1 MKNIFIIYHDLFLNG
16 YGGVETVCS
25 NLINL
30 LDRANIEINFIFISL
45 NEINRI
51 ESRAWLSNAQ
61 HISLMSNSEKSR
73 QDIACELSLIL
84 KRFCPDIL
92 ISLDTTSC
100 NITRLSCEKINFPA
114 KVYSWLHTSIRN
126 PTPQKIKDLC
136 CADEH
141 LVISSGLR
149 DQMLSF
155 GIKPEKL
162 HLIFNPIKMNP
173 FIIPQPKHIARF
185 LYVGRILAYKSKNL
199 TELFLALSQLHG
211 HWELHMVGSGDDE
224 GYLRELSSQLNINN
238 NIIWHGW
245 QDQPWE
251 FVMDNIKEVSAF
263 ILTSKYEGFGMV
275 LAEAI
280 SYGIY
285 CISSDCQCGP
295 SDIINNL
302 NGELYKSGS
311 IIELS
316 EKLQLIID
324 EYKIRDHQAIKN
336 SIAFL
341 YEYNFLL
348 RITKA
353 LPVLAQI

>member
-1 MKNIFIIYHDLFLNG
+1 MKKIFIIYHDLFLNG

-30 LDRANIEINFIFISL
+30 IGRANIEIDFIFISL
-45 NEINRI
+45 NETNII
-51 ESRAWLSNAQ
+51 ENRAWLSHAQ
-61 HISLMSNSEKSR
+61 HISLTSSNCESC

-84 KRFCPDIL
+84 EKFHPEIL

-100 NITRLSCEKINFPA
+100 DIARLSCEKINFPV
-114 KVYSWLHTSIRN
+114 KTYSWLHTAIRN

-155 GIKPEKL
+155 GIKTDKL
-162 HLIFNPIKMNP
+162 HLIFNPIKMNS

-185 LYVGRILAYKSKNL
+185 LYVGRILAYKSKNI

-224 GYLRELSSQLNINN
+224 GYLKELSSQLNINN

-295 SDIINNL
+295 NDIINNL

-311 IIELS
+311 IPELS

-324 EYKIRDHQAIKN
+324 ECKVRDYQAIKN

-341 YEYNFLL
+341 YEDNFLL

-353 LPVLAQI
+353 LPVLDQI

>member
-1 MKNIFIIYHDLFLNG
+1 MKKIFIIYHDLFLNG

-25 NLINL
+25 NLMNL
-30 LDRANIEINFIFISL
+30 IGRANIGINFILISL
-45 NEINRI
+45 NKKNRI
-51 ESRAWLSNAQ
+51 ESRTWLSDAK
-61 HISLMSNSEKSR
+61 HITLESSSYESR
-73 QDIACELSLIL
+73 QDITCELSLIL
-84 KRFCPDIL
+84 ERFHPEII

-100 NITRLSCEKINFPA
+100 NIARLSCEKINFP
-114 KVYSWLHTSIRN
+114 VRTYSWLHTSIRN
-126 PTPQKIKDLC
+126 PTLQKIKDLYG
-136 CADEH
+136 ADEH

-155 GIKPEKL
+155 GIKREKL
-162 HLIFNPIKMNP
+162 HLIFNPIKMNS
-173 FIIPQPKHIARF
+173 FIIPQPKHITRF
-185 LYVGRILAYKSKNL
+185 LYIGRVLAYKSKNL

-211 HWELHMVGSGDDE
+211 HWELHMIGSGEDE
-224 GYLRELSSQLNINN
+224 DYLKELSLQLNINN

-245 QDQPWE
+245 KEQPWK
-251 FVMDNIKEVSAF
+251 FVMDNIKEVSAV

-302 NGELYKSGS
+302 NGQLYQSGS
-311 IIELS
+311 IPELS
-316 EKLQLIID
+316 KKLQLIID

-341 YEYNFLL
+341 YEDNFLL

-353 LPVLAQI
+353 LSVLA

>member
-30 LDRANIEINFIFISL
+30 IDCANIEINFIFISL

-51 ESRAWLSNAQ
+51 ENRAWLSHAQ
-61 HISLMSNSEKSR
+61 YISLTSSSDKSR

-84 KRFCPDIL
+84 EKFCPDIL

-100 NITRLSCEKINFPA
+100 NITRLSCERINFPA
-114 KVYSWLHTSIRN
+114 KIYSWLHTSIRN
-126 PTPQKIKDLC
+126 PTSQKIKDLC

-155 GIKPEKL
+155 GIKTEKL
-162 HLIFNPIKMNP
+162 HLIFNPIKMNS

-199 TELFLALSQLHG
+199 TELFLALSQLYG
-211 HWELHMVGSGDDE
+211 HWALHMVGSGDDE
-224 GYLRELSSQLNINN
+224 GYLKELSLQLNINN

-251 FVMDNIKEVSAF
+251 FVMDNIKEVSAVV
-263 ILTSKYEGFGMV
+263 LTSKYEGFGMV

-295 SDIINNL
+295 NDIINDL
-302 NGELYKSGS
+302 NGELYKSGN
-311 IIELS
+311 IPELS
-316 EKLQLIID
+316 KKLQLIID
-324 EYKIRDHQAIKN
+324 GYKIRDHYAIKN

-341 YEYNFLL
+341 YEDNFLL

-353 LPVLAQI
+353 LSLHR

>member
-1 MKNIFIIYHDLFLNG
+1 MIKLNTKWNPALLNG

-30 LDRANIEINFIFISL
+30 INRANIGIDFIFISL
-45 NEINRI
+45 NETNRI
-51 ESRAWLSNAQ
+51 ENRAWLSNAQ
-61 HISLMSNSEKSR
+61 YISLASDNYESC
-73 QDIACELSLIL
+73 QDIAFELSLVL
-84 KRFCPDIL
+84 ERFYPETL

-100 NITRLSCEKINFPA
+100 NIARLSCGKINFPV
-114 KVYSWLHTSIRN
+114 KTYSWLHTSIRN

-155 GIKPEKL
+155 GIKTEKL

-173 FIIPQPKHIARF
+173 FIIPQPKHIARL

-224 GYLRELSSQLNINN
+224 GYLKKLSSQLNINN

-251 FVMDNIKEVSAF
+251 FVMSSIKEVSAF

-285 CISSDCQCGP
+285 CISSDCKCGP
-295 SDIINNL
+295 NDIINDL

-311 IIELS
+311 ILELS
-316 EKLQLIID
+316 KKLQLIID
-324 EYKIRDHQAIKN
+324 GYKIRDHYAIKN

-341 YEYNFLL
+341 YEDNFLL
-348 RITKA
+348 RITNA
-353 LPVLAQI
+353 LSLHR

>member
-1 MKNIFIIYHDLFLNG
+1 MKKIFIIYHDLFLNG

-25 NLINL
+25 NLIDLIN
-30 LDRANIEINFIFISL
+30 RANIEINFIFISL
-45 NEINRI
+45 NKINRI
-51 ESRAWLSNAQ
+51 ENRTWLSHAQ
-61 HISLMSNSEKSR
+61 HISLASSSDESH

-84 KRFCPDIL
+84 ERLHPEIL

-100 NITRLSCEKINFPA
+100 NIARLSCKKINFP
-114 KVYSWLHTSIRN
+114 VRTYSWLHTSIRD
-126 PTPQKIKDLC
+126 PTLQKIKDLC

-141 LVISSGLR
+141 IVISSGLR

-155 GIKPEKL
+155 GIKREKL
-162 HLIFNPIKMNP
+162 HLIFNPIKMNS
-173 FIIPQPKHIARF
+173 FIISQPKNIARF

-199 TELFLALSQLHG
+199 TELFLALSQLYG
-211 HWELHMVGSGDDE
+211 HWELHMIGSGDDE
-224 GYLRELSSQLNINN
+224 DYLKELSSQLNINN

-245 QDQPWE
+245 KDQPWE
-251 FVMDNIKEVSAF
+251 FVMDSIKEVSAF

-285 CISSDCQCGP
+285 CISSDCKCGP
-295 SDIINNL
+295 NDIINDL
-302 NGELYKSGS
+302 NGELYESGS
-311 IIELS
+311 ILELS
-316 EKLQLIID
+316 KKLQLIID
-324 EYKIRDHQAIKN
+324 EYKTRDHHAIKN

-341 YEYNFLL
+341 YEDNFLL

-353 LPVLAQI
+353 LSLHR

>member
-1 MKNIFIIYHDLFLNG
+1 MKKIFIIYHDLFLNG
-16 YGGVETVCS
+16 YGGVEMVCS
-25 NLINL
+25 SLISLIN
-30 LDRANIEINFIFISL
+30 RANIEIDFIFISL

-51 ESRAWLSNAQ
+51 ENHAWLSNAQ
-61 HISLMSNSEKSR
+61 HISLASSNYKSR

-84 KRFCPDIL
+84 ARFYPEIL

-100 NITRLSCEKINFPA
+100 NIARLSCEKINFPV
-114 KVYSWLHTSIRN
+114 KTYSWLHTSIRN

-155 GIKPEKL
+155 GIKTEKL

-173 FIIPQPKHIARF
+173 FIIPQPKHIARL

-224 GYLRELSSQLNINN
+224 SYLKKLSSQLNINN

-251 FVMDNIKEVSAF
+251 FVMSSIKEVSAF

-285 CISSDCQCGP
+285 CISSDCKCGP
-295 SDIINNL
+295 NDIINDL

-311 IIELS
+311 ILELS
-316 EKLQLIID
+316 KKLQLIID
-324 EYKIRDHQAIKN
+324 GYKIRDHYAIKN

-341 YEYNFLL
+341 YEDNFLL
-348 RITKA
+348 RITNA
-353 LPVLAQI
+353 LSLHR

>member
-1 MKNIFIIYHDLFLNG
+1 MKKVFIIYHDLFLNG

-25 NLINL
+25 NLINIIG
-30 LDRANIEINFIFISL
+30 RANIEIDFIFISL
-45 NEINRI
+45 NDKNRI
-51 ESRAWLSNAQ
+51 ENRAWLSNAQ
-61 HISLMSNSEKSR
+61 HISLASSHYESR
-73 QDIACELSLIL
+73 QDIACGLSLIL
-84 KRFCPDIL
+84 ERFRPEIL
-92 ISLDTTSC
+92 ISLDITSC
-100 NITRLSCEKINFPA
+100 NIAKLSGEKINFPV
-114 KVYSWLHTSIRN
+114 KTYSWLHTSIRN

-136 CADEH
+136 CVDEH

-155 GIKPEKL
+155 GIKADKL
-162 HLIFNPIKMNP
+162 HLIFNPIKINSL
-173 FIIPQPKHIARF
+173 IIPQPKHIAKF

-199 TELFLALSQLHG
+199 TELFLALSPLHG
-211 HWELHMVGSGDDE
+211 DWELHIVGSGDDE
-224 GYLRELSSQLNINN
+224 DYLKELSSQLNINN

-295 SDIINNL
+295 NDIINDL
-302 NGELYKSGS
+302 NGELYKSGN
-311 IIELS
+311 ILELS
-316 EKLQLIID
+316 KKLQLIID
-324 EYKIRDHQAIKN
+324 ERKIRDHPAIKN

-341 YEYNFLL
+341 YEDNFLL

-353 LPVLAQI
+353 LSLQL

>member
-1 MKNIFIIYHDLFLNG
+1 MKKIFIIYHDLFLNG

-25 NLINL
+25 NLMNL
-30 LDRANIEINFIFISL
+30 IDRGNIGINFFFISL
-45 NEINRI
+45 NKKNKI
-51 ESRAWLSNAQ
+51 ENRAWLSNAK
-61 HISLMSNSEKSR
+61 HIALASNSDESR
-73 QDIACELSLIL
+73 QDITYELSLIL
-84 KRFCPDIL
+84 KRFQPEIL

-100 NITRLSCEKINFPA
+100 NIARLSCEKINLPLRT
-114 KVYSWLHTSIRN
+114 YSWLHTSIRN

-155 GIKPEKL
+155 GIKMDKL
-162 HLIFNPIKMNP
+162 HLIFNPIKMNSL
-173 FIIPQPKHIARF
+173 IIPQPKHIAKF

-199 TELFLALSQLHG
+199 TELFLALAQLHG
-211 HWELHMVGSGDDE
+211 DWELHMLGSGEDVDS
-224 GYLRELSSQLNINN
+224 LKELSSQLNINN

-245 QDQPWE
+245 KEQPWE
-251 FVMDNIKEVSAF
+251 FVMDNIKEVSAV

-285 CISSDCQCGP
+285 CISSDCKCGP
-295 SDIINNL
+295 NDIINSL
-302 NGELYKSGS
+302 NGELYKSGN
-311 IIELS
+311 ILELS
-316 EKLQLIID
+316 KKLQLIID
-324 EYKIRDHQAIKN
+324 GSKIRDHHAIKN

-341 YEYNFLL
+341 YENNFLL

-353 LPVLAQI
+353 LSLQS